1 MIQDLKC
8 SAKHP
13 SLASMS
19 DEPRKISKSQG
30 QTPTEASL
38 ARFCDNTFLKLWSYA
53 NLFKSDGKELCDL
66 IAVFENHVF
75 LFFDRES
82 RTFDTSSQDVSII
95 WERWKKTAIDSQIA
109 TADGAAR
116 YIQRCRD
123 DLYLDP
129 RCTAR
134 LPIKLAAD
142 NLVIHKFIV
151 AHGAKDAC
159 LEFSSDNV
167 SGSLGITYSDDP
179 DDPRTAFPFIVHLR
193 RANPVHILDSH
204 TLSIILAELDTF
216 CDFVSYIAAKEQ
228 AISRYD
234 YLSYCG
240 EEDLLGHYF
249 QNFDVKAKQHFIG
262 TTKNRI
268 NGLHIAEGTWVS
280 VVNSAPYRRKKEADA
295 SSYLWDKLLQRTAQ
309 NALDG
314 TLSGNSDIYHSQSAI
329 FEMAKEPR
337 FVRRALADRIKNAIA
352 EFPYDREG
360 IVRHVSFMP
369 SYYAST
375 AYIFLQ
381 LRCPENIAGDYD
393 TEYRP
398 MRRSMLEIACGVA
411 RNKFPRLNKVIGIA
425 IDAPKDK
432 PTNSE
437 DFILM
442 DTEWS
447 DEQRQTY
454 AELNKELKF
463 FETQDL
469 NMGRVHVKNFPDARK
484 MPSRPKIGR
493 NEPCPCGSGKKF
505 KRCHGR

>member
-1 MIQDLKC
+1 
-8 SAKHP
+8 
-13 SLASMS
+13 MS

-53 NLFKSDGKELCDL
+53 NPFNSDGKELCDL

-82 RTFDTSSQDVSII
+82 KTFDTSSQDISVI
-95 WERWKKTAIDSQIA
+95 WERWKKKAIDRQIA

-123 DLYLDP
+123 DIYLDQK
-129 RCTAR
+129 CTVR
-134 LPIKLAAD
+134 LPIKLAAG
-142 NLVIHKFIV
+142 NLVVHKFIV

-159 LEFSSDNV
+159 LEFSPDNV
-167 SGSLGITYSDDP
+167 SGSLGITYSDDA

-193 RANPVHILDSH
+193 RTNPVHILDSH
-204 TLSIILAELDTF
+204 TLSIVLAELDTF
-216 CDFVSYIAAKEQ
+216 RDFVSYIAAKEQ
-228 AISRYD
+228 AIGPYD

-262 TTKNRI
+262 TKDKRI
-268 NGLHIAEGTWVS
+268 NGLHIEEGTWVS
-280 VVNSAPYRRKKEADA
+280 VLNSAPYKRKKEADA
-295 SSYLWDKLLQRTAQ
+295 SSYLWDDLLQRTAQ

-314 TLSGNSDIYHSQSAI
+314 TLSANSDIYNSESAI

-337 FVRRALADRIKNAIA
+337 FIRRALADRIKNAIA

-360 IVRHVSFMP
+360 VVRHLSFMP
-369 SYYAST
+369 SYYPGT

-381 LRCPENIAGDYD
+381 LRWPENTAGDYD

-398 MRRSMLEIACGVA
+398 VRRSMLEIACGAA
-411 RNKFPRLNKVIGIA
+411 RNKFPHLKKVIGIA

-447 DEQRQTY
+447 EEQRKTY
-454 AELNKELKF
+454 EDLNKEVKF
-463 FETQDL
+463 FEMQDL
-469 NMGRVHVKNFPDARK
+469 KTGHVHVKNFPDAEK
-484 MPSRPKIGR
+484 VPSRQDWPK
-493 NEPCPCGSGKKF
+493 
-505 KRCHGR
+505 

>member
-1 MIQDLKC
+1 
-8 SAKHP
+8 
-13 SLASMS
+13 MS

-30 QTPTEASL
+30 QTPTEVSL
-38 ARFCDNTFLKLWSYA
+38 ARLCDGTFLKLWSYA
-53 NLFKSDGKELCDL
+53 NPFKSDGKELCDL

-82 RTFDTSSQDVSII
+82 RTFDTSSQDISVI
-95 WERWKKTAIDSQIA
+95 WPRWKKTAIDRQIA

-116 YIQRCRD
+116 YIQRCPD
-123 DLYLDP
+123 EVYLDQK
-129 RCTAR
+129 CTVR
-134 LPIKLAAD
+134 LPIRLAED
-142 NLVIHKFIV
+142 NLVVHRFIV

-159 LEFSSDNV
+159 LEFSPDNV

-204 TLSIILAELDTF
+204 TLGIILAELDTF
-216 CDFVSYIAAKEQ
+216 RDFVSYIDAKEQ

-234 YLSYCG
+234 HLSYCG

-249 QNFDVKAKQHFIG
+249 QNYDVKAKRHFIG
-262 TTKNRI
+262 TTRKRI
-268 NGLHIAEGTWVS
+268 NLLHIAEGTWVS
-280 VVNSAPYRRKKEADA
+280 VANSAPYRRKKEADA
-295 SSYLWDKLLQRTAQ
+295 SSYLWDDLLQRTAQ

-314 TLSGNSDIYHSQSAI
+314 TLSGNSDIYNSQSAI

-337 FVRRALADRIKNAIA
+337 FIRRALADHIKNAIA

-360 IVRHVSFMP
+360 VVRHISFMP
-369 SYYAST
+369 SYYPGT
-375 AYIFLQ
+375 KYIFLQ
-381 LRCPENIAGDYD
+381 LRWPESTVGDYD

-398 MRRSMLEIACGVA
+398 LRRTMLEIACGAV
-411 RNKFPRLNKVIGIA
+411 RNKFPHLKKVIGIA

-442 DTEWS
+442 DAEWS
-447 DEQRQTY
+447 DERRQTY
-454 AELNKELKF
+454 EDLNKELKF
-463 FETQDL
+463 FEMRDL
-469 NMGRVHVKNFPDARK
+469 KMGRGRVKNFPDARK
-484 MPSRPKIGR
+484 VPSRPKIGR
-493 NEPCPCGSGKKF
+493 NEPCPCGFWEKI
-505 KRCHGR
+505 